1 MCKVILFNMMTID
14 GFFEGPNREI
24 DWHNV
29 NTEFN
34 DFAIEQLDNA
44 GMLIF
49 GRITYELMA
58 GYWPG
63 AEAIENDPIVAGKM
77 NSLPKT
83 VFSTT
88 LKRSD
93 WSNTMIMN
101 GNIEKIIST
110 MKQELTKDI
119 FIFGSSDLASEFRR
133 LDLIDEYRIMIN
145 PVLLGSGNPLFKE
158 KDVKQNFRLL
168 RTIIFK
174 SGNILIC
181 YQPLK

>member
-1 MCKVILFNMMTID
+1 MRKVILFNMMTID

-24 DWHNV
+24 DWYNV
-29 NTEFN
+29 DTEFN

-58 GYWPG
+58 GYWPR

-83 VFSTT
+83 VFSTK

-93 WSNTMIMN
+93 WSNTIIIN
-101 GNIEKIIST
+101 GNIEENISA
-110 MKQELTKDI
+110 MKQDLTKDI

-145 PVLLGSGNPLFKE
+145 PVILGSGKPLFKE
-158 KDVKQNFRLL
+158 KDGKQNFRLL
-168 RTIIFK
+168 RTILFK